1 MNKIILYELN
11 EVSWQVVNFYLSK
24 RKDTYLEQ
32 LIKSSH
38 KFTSMTYDSGELH
51 PWSTW
56 PTVHRG
62 VSNDLH
68 NIRFINQDL
77 SYSNQY
83 PPIWEIL
90 NKNKKTS
97 GIFGSLQSG
106 LPKDNQHMLFHIP
119 DTFAKDY
126 NTFPKK
132 YKTFQ
137 KINLK
142 QTNKNKAISSRVT
155 IFDFIEAIPLISN
168 GLSFQTIFKIINHLA
183 IEKINPY
190 NKSLRPT
197 LQAHL
202 SFDVFKSCL
211 NNHKPDFIS
220 FFTNHVAGIMH
231 RYWKFSFPNEFNYKL
246 SDSKKDQFHKNSI
259 IKAMDIADRH
269 IGFLIKFSKKYNYD
283 LVVCSSMGQE
293 AIDRGDYQAEIQ
305 INNFRKLKESLD
317 YNSSIK
323 INMAMQPDIAFEF
336 ENKEDLNYFLK
347 KITSIKTKDDK
358 QIFYTDYKPIGLT
371 LNIKSIK
378 SNSLEQDQIAIY
390 NSKEFPLN
398 FFGIQ
403 TFKRDIGTGYH
414 KPEGIIIWQ
423 NNKKY
428 SKKKINKVDSRRIA
442 PTILKNFNLN
452 IPEYMQKPLPID
464 I

>member
-11 EVSWQVVNFYLSK
+11 EVSWQVINFYLSK
-24 RKDTYLEQ
+24 RKNTYLKDF
-32 LIKSSH
+32 IKSAYN
-38 KFTSMTYDSGELH
+38 FTSVTHDSGELH

-77 SYSNQY
+77 SFSNQY
-83 PPIWEIL
+83 PPIWEII

-106 LPKDNQHMLFHIP
+106 LPKHNKHMLFHIP

-126 NTFPKK
+126 HTFPDK
-132 YKTFQ
+132 YKAFQ

-142 QTNKNKAISSRVT
+142 QTSKNKAISSK
-155 IFDFIEAIPLISN
+155 IAISDFIEAFPLINN
-168 GLSFQTIFKIINHLA
+168 GVSFQTIFKIIRHLA

-202 SFDVFKSCL
+202 SFDVFKNCL

-231 RYWKFSFPNEFNYKL
+231 RYWKYSFPDEFNYKL
-246 SDSKKDQFHKNSI
+246 SKSKKDQFHKKSI
-259 IKAMDIADRH
+259 IKAMDIVDKH
-269 IGFLIKFSKKYNYD
+269 LEFLMYFSQKHDYN

-293 AIDRGDYQAEIQ
+293 AIDRGEYKAEIQ
-305 INNFRKLKESLD
+305 INNFTKLKKSLE
-317 YNSSIK
+317 YNSKIK
-323 INMAMQPDIAFEF
+323 LNMAMQPDIAFEF
-336 ENKEDLNYFLK
+336 ENKKDLNQFLK
-347 KITSIKTKDDK
+347 KITSIKTKHGK

-378 SNSLEQDQIAIY
+378 SNSLDKEQVAIY
-390 NSKEFPLN
+390 NKQELPIN
-398 FFGIQ
+398 FFGIE

-414 KPEGIIIWQ
+414 KPEGIIIWG
-423 NNKKY
+423 NNKKNL
-428 SKKKINKVDSRRIA
+428 KQKITKVDSCQIA
-442 PTILKNFNLN
+442 PTILKKLNLD